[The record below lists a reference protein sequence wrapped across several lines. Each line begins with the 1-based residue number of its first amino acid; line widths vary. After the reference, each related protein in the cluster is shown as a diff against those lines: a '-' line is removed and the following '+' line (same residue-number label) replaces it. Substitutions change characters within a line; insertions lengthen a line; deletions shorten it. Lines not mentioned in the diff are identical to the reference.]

1 MIFRF
6 LDWLIDYWVM
16 LNYVF
21 YKFYERFWK
30 ESDPQIRGLIYAP
43 GWVWFNIIEIIF
55 LLDILFDCRILS
67 TLMGNNKYLCILPFP
82 PVLLL
87 NYLFLYRKDR
97 WKDIFKQIDKERD
110 DTKEVKRRYRNTVIY
125 IWVTVTLFLT
135 IVIVKGLIN
144 QFGNS

>member
-1 MIFRF
+1 MIIRF
-6 LDWLIDYWVM
+6 LNWLIDYWVM

-21 YKFYERFWK
+21 YKFYSKFKK
-30 ESDPQIRGLIYAP
+30 ETFPEGRGMIYAP
-43 GWVWFNIIEIIF
+43 LWVMFNLLEIEF
-55 LLDILFDCRILS
+55 LLDDLFDCRIGE
-67 TLMGNNKYLCILPFP
+67 TIMENNKYLSIIPYFP
-82 PVLLL
+82 ILLL

-97 WKDIFKQIDKERD
+97 WKDIFKQIDRER

>member
-6 LDWLIDYWVM
+6 LDWFIDYWVM

-43 GWVWFNIIEIIF
+43 GWVLFNFMEIIF
-55 LLDILFDCRILS
+55 LLDDLFDCQILS
-67 TLMGNNKYLCILPFP
+67 TIMENNKYLCIMPYF

-97 WKDIFKQIDKERD
+97 WKEIFKQIDRERD
-110 DTKEVKRRYRNTVIY
+110 TEEVRKRYRNTVIY
-125 IWVTVTLFLT
+125 IWTSIAILT
-135 IVIVKGLIN
+135 IHVIITSLRRHFGLL
-144 QFGNS
+144 

>member
-6 LDWLIDYWVM
+6 LDWFIDYWVM

-43 GWVWFNIIEIIF
+43 GWVLFNFMEIIF
-55 LLDILFDCRILS
+55 LLDDLFDCQILS
-67 TLMGNNKYLCILPFP
+67 TIMENNKYLCIMPYF

-97 WKDIFKQIDKERD
+97 WKDILKQIDREK
-110 DTKEVKRRYRNTVIY
+110 DTEEVRKRYRNTVIY
-125 IWVTVTLFLT
+125 IWTSIAILT
-135 IVIVKGLIN
+135 IHVIISSLRRHFGLL
-144 QFGNS
+144 

>member
-43 GWVWFNIIEIIF
+43 GWVLFNFMEIIF
-55 LLDILFDCRILS
+55 LLDDLFDCQILS
-67 TLMGNNKYLCILPFP
+67 TIMENNKYLCIMPYF

-110 DTKEVKRRYRNTVIY
+110 SEEIKKRYRNTVIY
-125 IWVTVTLFLT
+125 IWASIAILT
-135 IVIVKGLIN
+135 IHVIITSLRRHFGLL
-144 QFGNS
+144 

>member
-6 LDWLIDYWVM
+6 LDWFIDYWVM

-43 GWVWFNIIEIIF
+43 GWVLFNFMEIIF
-55 LLDILFDCRILS
+55 LLDDFFDCQILS
-67 TLMGNNKYLCILPFP
+67 TIMENNKYFCIMPYF

-97 WKDIFKQIDKERD
+97 WKDIFKQIDRERD
-110 DTKEVKRRYRNTVIY
+110 TEEVRKRYRNTVIY
-125 IWVTVTLFLT
+125 IWTSIAILT
-135 IVIVKGLIN
+135 IHVIITSLRRHFGLL
-144 QFGNS
+144 

>member
-1 MIFRF
+1 
-6 LDWLIDYWVM
+6 M

-43 GWVWFNIIEIIF
+43 GWVLFNFMEIIF
-55 LLDILFDCRILS
+55 LLDDLFDCQILS
-67 TLMGNNKYLCILPFP
+67 TIMENNKYLCIMPYF

-87 NYLFLYRKDR
+87 NYLFLYRKNR

-110 DTKEVKRRYRNTVIY
+110 SEEIKKRYRNTVIY
-125 IWVTVTLFLT
+125 IWASIAILT
-135 IVIVKGLIN
+135 IHVIITSLRRHFGLL
-144 QFGNS
+144 

>member
-6 LDWLIDYWVM
+6 LDWFIDYWVM

-30 ESDPQIRGLIYAP
+30 ESDPQISGLIYAP
-43 GWVWFNIIEIIF
+43 GWVLFNFMEIIF
-55 LLDILFDCRILS
+55 LLDDLFDCQILS
-67 TLMGNNKYLCILPFP
+67 TIMENNKYLCIMPYF

-110 DTKEVKRRYRNTVIY
+110 SEEIKKRYRNTVIY
-125 IWVTVTLFLT
+125 IWASIAILT
-135 IVIVKGLIN
+135 IHVIITSLRRHFGLL
-144 QFGNS
+144 

>member
-6 LDWLIDYWVM
+6 LDWFIDYWVM

-43 GWVWFNIIEIIF
+43 GWVLFNFMEIIF
-55 LLDILFDCRILS
+55 LLDDLFDCQILS
-67 TLMGNNKYLCILPFP
+67 TIMENNKYLCIMPYF

-97 WKDIFKQIDKERD
+97 WKDIFKQIDRERD
-110 DTKEVKRRYRNTVIY
+110 TEEVRKRYRNTVIY
-125 IWVTVTLFLT
+125 IWTSIAILT
-135 IVIVKGLIN
+135 IHVIITSLRRHFGLL
-144 QFGNS
+144 

>member
-1 MIFRF
+1 MIIKF

-43 GWVWFNIIEIIF
+43 GWVLFNFMEIIF
-55 LLDILFDCRILS
+55 LLDDFFDCQILS
-67 TLMGNNKYLCILPFP
+67 TIMENNKFLCIMPYF

-97 WKDIFKQIDKERD
+97 WKDIFKQIDRERD
-110 DTKEVKRRYRNTVIY
+110 TEEVRKRYRNTVIY
-125 IWVTVTLFLT
+125 IWTSIAILT
-135 IVIVKGLIN
+135 IHVIITSLRRHFGLL
-144 QFGNS
+144 

>member
-1 MIFRF
+1 
-6 LDWLIDYWVM
+6 M

-43 GWVWFNIIEIIF
+43 GWVLFNFMEIIF
-55 LLDILFDCRILS
+55 LLDDLFDCQILS
-67 TLMGNNKYLCILPFP
+67 TIMENNKYLCIMPYF

-97 WKDIFKQIDKERD
+97 WKDIFKQIDRERD
-110 DTKEVKRRYRNTVIY
+110 TEEVRKRYRNTVIY
-125 IWVTVTLFLT
+125 IWTSIAILT
-135 IVIVKGLIN
+135 IHVIITSLRRHFGLL
-144 QFGNS
+144 

>member
-6 LDWLIDYWVM
+6 LDWFIDYWVM

-43 GWVWFNIIEIIF
+43 GWVLFNFMEIIF
-55 LLDILFDCRILS
+55 LLDDLFDCQILS
-67 TLMGNNKYLCILPFP
+67 TIMENNKYFCIMPYF

-97 WKDIFKQIDKERD
+97 WKDIFKQIDRERD
-110 DTKEVKRRYRNTVIY
+110 TEEVRKRYRNTVIY
-125 IWVTVTLFLT
+125 IWTSIAILT
-135 IVIVKGLIN
+135 IHVIITSLRRHFGLL
-144 QFGNS
+144 

>member
-1 MIFRF
+1 MIIRF
-6 LDWLIDYWVM
+6 LNWFIDYWVM

-43 GWVWFNIIEIIF
+43 GWVLFNFMEIIF
-55 LLDILFDCRILS
+55 LLDDLFDCQILS
-67 TLMGNNKYLCILPFP
+67 TIMENNKYLCIMPYF

-87 NYLFLYRKDR
+87 NYLFLYRKNR

-110 DTKEVKRRYRNTVIY
+110 SEEIKKRYRNTVIY
-125 IWVTVTLFLT
+125 IWASIAILT
-135 IVIVKGLIN
+135 IHVIITSLRRHFGLL
-144 QFGNS
+144 

>member
-6 LDWLIDYWVM
+6 LDWFIDYWVM

-43 GWVWFNIIEIIF
+43 GWVLFNIMEIIF
-55 LLDILFDCRILS
+55 LLDDLFDCQILS
-67 TLMGNNKYLCILPFP
+67 TIMENNKYLCIMPYF

-97 WKDIFKQIDKERD
+97 WKDIFKQIDRERD
-110 DTKEVKRRYRNTVIY
+110 TEEVRKRYRNTVIY
-125 IWVTVTLFLT
+125 IWTSIAILT
-135 IVIVKGLIN
+135 IHVIITSLRRHFGLL
-144 QFGNS
+144 

>member
-110 DTKEVKRRYRNTVIY
+110 TEEVRKRYRNTVIY
-125 IWVTVTLFLT
+125 IWTSIAILT
-135 IVIVKGLIN
+135 IHVIITSLRRHFGLL
-144 QFGNS
+144 

>member
-1 MIFRF
+1 
-6 LDWLIDYWVM
+6 M

-43 GWVWFNIIEIIF
+43 GWVLFNFMEIIF
-55 LLDILFDCRILS
+55 LLDDFFDCQILS
-67 TLMGNNKYLCILPFP
+67 TIMENNKFLCIMPYF

-97 WKDIFKQIDKERD
+97 WKDIFKQIDRERD
-110 DTKEVKRRYRNTVIY
+110 TEEVRKRYRNTVIY
-125 IWVTVTLFLT
+125 IWTSIAILT
-135 IVIVKGLIN
+135 IHVIITSLRRHFGLL
-144 QFGNS
+144 

>member
-6 LDWLIDYWVM
+6 LDWFIDYWVM

-43 GWVWFNIIEIIF
+43 GWVLFNFMEIIF
-55 LLDILFDCRILS
+55 LLDDLFDCQILS
-67 TLMGNNKYLCILPFP
+67 TIMENNKYLCIMPYF

-87 NYLFLYRKDR
+87 NYLFLYRKNR

-110 DTKEVKRRYRNTVIY
+110 SEEIKKRYRNTVIY
-125 IWVTVTLFLT
+125 IWASIAILT
-135 IVIVKGLIN
+135 IHVIITSLRRHFGLL
-144 QFGNS
+144 

>member
-6 LDWLIDYWVM
+6 LDWFIDYWVM

-43 GWVWFNIIEIIF
+43 GWVLFNFMEIIF
-55 LLDILFDCRILS
+55 LLDDLFDCQILS
-67 TLMGNNKYLCILPFP
+67 TIMENNKYLCIMPYF

-110 DTKEVKRRYRNTVIY
+110 SEEIKKRYRNTVIY
-125 IWVTVTLFLT
+125 IWASIAILT
-135 IVIVKGLIN
+135 IHVIITSLRRHFGLL
-144 QFGNS
+144 

>member
-1 MIFRF
+1 
-6 LDWLIDYWVM
+6 M

-43 GWVWFNIIEIIF
+43 GWVLFNFMEIIF
-55 LLDILFDCRILS
+55 LLDDLFDCQILS
-67 TLMGNNKYLCILPFP
+67 TIMENNKYLCIMPYF

-110 DTKEVKRRYRNTVIY
+110 SEEIKKRYRNTVIY
-125 IWVTVTLFLT
+125 IWASIAILT
-135 IVIVKGLIN
+135 IHVIITSLRRHFGLL
-144 QFGNS
+144 

>member
-97 WKDIFKQIDKERD
+97 WKDIFKQIDRERD
-110 DTKEVKRRYRNTVIY
+110 TEEVRKRYRNTVIY
-125 IWVTVTLFLT
+125 IWTSIAILT
-135 IVIVKGLIN
+135 IHVIITSLRRHFGLL
-144 QFGNS
+144 